1 MNNLRAI
8 IELDNN
14 VGLITANENRKVNII
29 VEGEH
34 VIPASVRIACDGRG
48 GEGRKLRGSSTFSTE

>member
-29 VEGEH
+29 VKGEY
-34 VIPASVRIACDGRG
+34 VIPASVRIAR
-48 GEGRKLRGSSTFSTE
+48 EGRSVRERGKTTW